1 MDLVTIDIDQLLEMH
16 SSHGCADLEIVHVE
30 LDAFLEKN

>member
-1 MDLVTIDIDQLLEMH
+1 MELVTIDIDQLLETH
-16 SSHGCADLEIVHVE
+16 SSQGCAELEIVHVE